1 MRSGKKL
8 QVFVSSTYNDL
19 REERQA
25 AVEAILTAGHIPAG
39 MELFTAG
46 DQSQM
51 DVIRRWIDESDVFL
65 LILGGRYGSLEPTT
79 GKSYTQ
85 LEYEYATERGKPLFA
100 VVLDDTAL
108 DKRIKK
114 AGRGAVEIENAAK
127 LGQFRETVL
136 CKMVRFWS
144 DVRDIKL
151 AVYETMGEFSRRS
164 ELIGWIPGDEGV
176 NAGLLAEELARLTK
190 ENAELQAKVAQSA
203 RPIPTYNGLTYSELA
218 DLLASEHLPLVEYS
232 ESNETWAK
240 EVVDQYVDTATVL
253 DLLWTL
259 QAHILPGGIVYYSD
273 PRIPLLLRLA
283 TFGVLQITTEET
295 RGLHRFELTPDGRN
309 FTVRLLADSRQII
322 NEKA

>member
-1 MRSGKKL
+1 MRPGKKL

-79 GKSYTQ
+79 GKSYTH

-127 LGQFRETVL
+127 LRQFREVVL
-136 CKMVRFWS
+136 FKMVRFWS
-144 DVRDIKL
+144 DIRDIKL
-151 AVYETMGEFSRRS
+151 AVYETMGEFNRRTD
-164 ELIGWIPGDEGV
+164 LTGWIPGDQAV
-176 NAGLLAEELARLTK
+176 ATGLVAEEIARLTK
-190 ENAELQAKVAQSA
+190 ENVELRRQLAETA
-203 RPIPTYNGLTYSELA
+203 RPTVAYHGLSFTEISGLLRSEQMSFSDEEQDYFQRDGFEIGSPA
-218 DLLASEHLPLVEYS
+218 TLLE
-232 ESNETWAK
+232 
-240 EVVDQYVDTATVL
+240 
-253 DLLWTL
+253 LLWGL
-259 QAHILPGGIVYYSD
+259 RHEMLPGGTVWWKRPQYRAIQRFRVYGLVEIIEDD
-273 PRIPLLLRLA
+273 PFEQESRFHLTADGRKFLLRLMA
-283 TFGVLQITTEET
+283 ERRPE
-295 RGLHRFELTPDGRN
+295 
-309 FTVRLLADSRQII
+309 AD
-322 NEKA
+322 EA